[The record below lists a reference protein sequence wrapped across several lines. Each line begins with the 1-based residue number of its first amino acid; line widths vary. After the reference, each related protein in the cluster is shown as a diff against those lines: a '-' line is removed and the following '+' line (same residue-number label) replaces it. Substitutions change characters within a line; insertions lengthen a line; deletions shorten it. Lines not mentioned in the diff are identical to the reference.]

1 MCIRD
6 SINIVGE
13 NDGYASV
20 LGGTRFST
28 YENPDYIAATES
40 FSDVVLEQILLADPN
55 NPGLT
60 PRPGLPGVQYV
71 GIPEFPDIGTR
82 CTQEISAAIAG
93 QQSLDI
99 ALDACQA
106 IASEVSQ

>member
-1 MCIRD
+1 MAEADADYNVDDLLDPIRGAL
-6 SINIVGE
+6 SLNGE
-13 NDGYASV
+13 LYGVPFY
-20 LGGTRFST
+20 G
-28 YENPDYIAATES
+28 ES
-40 FSDVVLEQILLADPN
+40 SFVMFNQEIMDA
-55 NPGLT
+55 
-60 PRPGLPGVQYV
+60 

-82 CTQEISAAIAG
+82 CTQEIRAAIAG